1 MYAEIKKEM
10 SLQVSFHAKRNPS
23 FSFLLGLNYDVLIA
37 EQNNKKKTWLI
48 HYTLRWQKLRF
59 DIDVKRMTGSEIY
72 LFNMQISIC
81 LSVYKK
87 KKKSRICLQ
96 ALTSKF

>member
-37 EQNNKKKTWLI
+37 EQNNKKKT
-48 HYTLRWQKLRF
+48 
-59 DIDVKRMTGSEIY
+59 
-72 LFNMQISIC
+72 
-81 LSVYKK
+81 
-87 KKKSRICLQ
+87 
-96 ALTSKF
+96 